1 MQHPKIR
8 GGTIGS
14 ATKPKNSGSKS
25 VDHRWQRAP
34 TSEVARLQE
43 DLKNTK
49 NQLSESE
56 SQTKQARQEAE
67 QAKHELTAMTAKF
80 NELWACEESR
90 IQELRKVSQDRD
102 RAWESELQA
111 VQKHLATAITENQKL
126 NARLQKA
133 AESEAAQAEVLTL
146 KTKLSQTNNTV
157 EELKMKL
164 NESKEAESRAL
175 EQLAG
180 RVEEVGAVLA
190 AKVKVEGELKRLK
203 VQMEQ
208 WKKAAEV
215 AAAMV
220 LGEVGGGGE
229 LFDVNVTGE
238 RVNSGY
244 LEDAEDESS
253 IKKTNNNVLKK
264 LGVLLRKGQK

>member
-1 MQHPKIR
+1 MM
-8 GGTIGS
+8 TSFIGS
-14 ATKPKNSGSKS
+14 ATKPKSSGSKS

-43 DLKNTK
+43 ELKNTK

-67 QAKHELTAMTAKF
+67 QARHELVAMTAKF
-80 NELWACEESR
+80 NDLWACEESR

-157 EELKMKL
+157 EELKMRL
-164 NESKEAESRAL
+164 NESKEAESQAL

-190 AKVKVEGELKRLK
+190 AKVAVEGELKRLK

-220 LGEVGGGGE
+220 LGEVAGGGE
-229 LFDVNVTGE
+229 LFDVNVTVTGE
-238 RVNSGY
+238 RLNSGY